1 MEKNKSFDKGSVLS
15 LKTAG
20 MVFIAPTQTCPITP
34 KDIIL
39 FILLVVQ
46 TWTERC
52 GSLRAKKVNKMVLIW

>member
-1 MEKNKSFDKGSVLS
+1 
-15 LKTAG
+15 
-20 MVFIAPTQTCPITP
+20 MVFIAPTQTCHITP

-39 FILLVVQ
+39 FILLAVQ

>member
-1 MEKNKSFDKGSVLS
+1 MEKTKFFDKGSVLS
-15 LKTAG
+15 LKTAS
-20 MVFIAPTQTCPITP
+20 MVFIGPTQTCHITP

-39 FILLVVQ
+39 FILLVVP